1 MFRPWVWVWVSV
13 ATFRWCEGRLMQLTV
28 RDRTLDFHSVVINSE
43 RIRLQAISR
52 KFTEEIYQNFTPKI
66 TEYMMPA
73 PPAERADTAAF
84 VKSALLELDRGD
96 DLHLVICHHDG
107 SEFLGVC
114 GLYARGQP
122 NEPELGIWL
131 KKAAH
136 GHGYGLEAITAL
148 KKWAE
153 SQLEYERLIFPVDRR
168 NAPSRRIPEKL
179 GGRIIAEKKMTS
191 MSGTELDLVI
201 YGIDR
206 QAPSG
211 T

>member
-1 MFRPWVWVWVSV
+1 
-13 ATFRWCEGRLMQLTV
+13 MQLAV
-28 RDRTLDFHSVVINSE
+28 RDRSLDFSSVVINAE
-43 RIRLQAISR
+43 RVRLQAISR

-73 PPAERADTAAF
+73 PPAERAETAAF
-84 VKSALLELDRGD
+84 VDSALLGLSRRD
-96 DLHLVICHHDG
+96 DLHLVICLHDDG
-107 SEFLGVC
+107 EFLGIC

-131 KKAAH
+131 KNAAH

-148 KKWAE
+148 KKWAD
-153 SQLEYERLIFPVDRR
+153 SQLEYQRLLFPVDRR
-168 NAPSRRIPEKL
+168 NTPSRRIPEEL
-179 GGRIIAEKKMTS
+179 GGRIIAEKKITS
-191 MSGTELDLVI
+191 MSGTELDVVTF
-201 YGIDR
+201 GIDR

>member
-1 MFRPWVWVWVSV
+1 
-13 ATFRWCEGRLMQLTV
+13 MQLAV
-28 RDRTLDFHSVVINSE
+28 RDRSLDFRSVVINTE
-43 RIRLQAISR
+43 RVRLQAISR
-52 KFTEEIYQNFTPKI
+52 KFTEEIYENFTPKI
-66 TEYMMPA
+66 TQYMMPA
-73 PPAERADTAAF
+73 PPAERADAAAF
-84 VKSALLELDRGD
+84 VDSALLGLDRRD
-96 DLHLVICHHDG
+96 DLHLVICLHDG
-107 SEFLGVC
+107 GEFLGIC

-153 SQLEYERLIFPVDRR
+153 SQLEYERLLFPVDRR
-168 NAPSRRIPEKL
+168 NTPSRRIPEAL
-179 GGRIIAEKKMTS
+179 GGRIITEKKITS
-191 MSGTELDLVI
+191 MSGAELDIVI
-201 YGIDR
+201 FGIDR